1 MLHNV
6 KLLHRRTTAYLT
18 IGVLLVL
25 GVLLPTPIPSMV
37 QVSQAQSCSAPGYV
51 VVSGRLL
58 YSWIANGSPADT
70 SCWNP
75 SNVSVQPTTTCGW
88 SSNAFEF
95 YYAGGISQTFTIP
108 NTEDGAKPNFGL
120 SYLLDFIDPNDDA
133 AWNKFEMYVD
143 DLTTGATLAY
153 DSFNGSL
160 GDLYC
165 SYRSVSWSQ
174 NLAGHQIR
182 IRFKGSRGYNN
193 TFIRVRNI
201 SLFQNINPA

>member
-6 KLLHRRTTAYLT
+6 NLLLRRTTTYFT
-18 IGVLLVL
+18 IGILLL
-25 GVLLPTPIPSMV
+25 LSGLLPTPIPSLV
-37 QVSQAQSCSAPGYV
+37 PVSEAQSCSAPGYV
-51 VVSGRLL
+51 AFNGRTY
-58 YSWIANGSPADT
+58 YSWIANGLPADA
-70 SCWNP
+70 SCWNLH
-75 SNVSVQPTTTCGW
+75 NVSVQPTTTCGW

-95 YYAGGISQTFTIP
+95 YYGGGISQTFTVP

-153 DSFNGSL
+153 DSFNGSM

-165 SYRSVSWSQ
+165 SHRSVSWSQ
-174 NLAGHQIR
+174 NLAGHQIQ
-182 IRFKGSRGYNN
+182 IRFKGSRGYSN
-193 TFIRVRNI
+193 TFIRLRNI
-201 SLFQNINPA
+201 SLYQNIYPI